1 VAELDALERDLFAL
15 GREIDW
21 PPTPVFRLQ
30 LKPASPSPSLG
41 EGPPRQAGRRRLYLA
56 LLAAAVA
63 TALGAGAVAAGYLH
77 IPGVNI
83 QRSSRPLPTPSASAP
98 STPLGTRLDLGSLEP
113 SLAAAQAAAG
123 FPVQVPSA
131 LGQPDFVFYKPSP
144 VPLVSLVYSPRPD
157 LPAGTDP
164 EVGALFME
172 FRSSAGGLDFIGK
185 LVGPDTRIEQV
196 TVNGVPGVW
205 LEGAPH
211 EVFIQPSPGGGSVVA
226 DRVRLA
232 GNTLIWYQDGVTYRL
247 EAKVSK
253 ARALE
258 IAGTVG

>member
-1 VAELDALERDLFAL
+1 MAELDALERDLFAL
-15 GREIDW
+15 GRELEW
-21 PPTPVFRLQ
+21 PPTPVFRL
-30 LKPASPSPSLG
+30 PSLS
-41 EGPPRQAGRRRLYLA
+41 GRRVGRRLALA
-56 LLAAAVA
+56 LLAAAVLA
-63 TALGAGAVAAGYLH
+63 ALAAGAVAAGYLH
-77 IPGVNI
+77 IPGVNL
-83 QRSSRPLPTPSASAP
+83 QRSSRPLPSPSATALT
-98 STPLGTRLDLGSLEP
+98 TPLGARLDLGTLEP
-113 SLAAAQAAAG
+113 SLATAQADAG
-123 FPVQVPSA
+123 FRVQAPSA
-131 LGQPDFVFYKPSP
+131 LGQPDLVFYKATP
-144 VPLVSLVYSPRPD
+144 VPVVSLVYSPRTD

-172 FRSSAGGLDFIGK
+172 FRSSAGSLDFIGK
-185 LVGPDTRIEQV
+185 LVGPDTKIEQV

-211 EVFIQPSPGGGSVVA
+211 EVFIQPSPGGGSLVS

-232 GNTLIWYQDGVTYRL
+232 GNTLLWYRDGVTYRL